1 MKFLSGIV
9 INIWV
14 TKGLEVAWLMCERQ
28 NSASLDWNVIF
39 LLWSIRY
46 TNKNQIRT
54 KVQIFIYFSI
64 HSPALLYI
72 YIYLP
77 ISLSIYLSIYMYNI
91 YIYMHIYIHIYI
103 RVYIHIYMHVY
114 IYTYSSP
121 NQNLEA
127 CVNLTRCD
135 WFWRKTKKDI
145 TRDFPGSITS
155 VIRLL

>member
-9 INIWV
+9 SNIWV

-72 YIYLP
+72 YIYIYLP
-77 ISLSIYLSIYMYNI
+77 ISLSIYLSIFIIYTYTCIYIYI
-91 YIYMHIYIHIYI
+91 YIYMYIYIYIYAFIYIHIVLPTKTWRLAWI
-103 RVYIHIYMHVY
+103 WLDVIDFDEKRKKTSLGIF
-114 IYTYSSP
+114 
-121 NQNLEA
+121 QEA
-127 CVNLTRCD
+127 LHL
-135 WFWRKTKKDI
+135 W
-145 TRDFPGSITS
+145 
-155 VIRLL
+155 

>member
-77 ISLSIYLSIYMYNI
+77 ISLSIYLSICII
-91 YIYMHIYIHIYI
+91 YIYIVLPTKTWRLAWIWLDVIDFDEKRKKTSLGI
-103 RVYIHIYMHVY
+103 F
-114 IYTYSSP
+114 
-121 NQNLEA
+121 QEA
-127 CVNLTRCD
+127 LHL
-135 WFWRKTKKDI
+135 W
-145 TRDFPGSITS
+145 
-155 VIRLL
+155 